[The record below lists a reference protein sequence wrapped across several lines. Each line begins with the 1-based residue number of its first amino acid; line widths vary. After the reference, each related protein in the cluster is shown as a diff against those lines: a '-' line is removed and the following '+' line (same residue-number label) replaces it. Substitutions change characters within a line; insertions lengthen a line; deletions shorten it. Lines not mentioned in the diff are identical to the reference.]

1 MNILCN
7 GDHLDIAAEATL
19 EEALSC
25 YLDPAETPTPK
36 GLAVACNGEV
46 VPRPQWSTR
55 HLAEGD
61 RLDLF
66 SAVAGG

>member
-7 GDHLDIAAEATL
+7 GDRLEVATGSTL
-19 EEALSC
+19 ELALSI
-25 YLDPAETPTPK
+25 YLDAAETPPRK

-46 VPRPQWSTR
+46 VPRPQWSQQ